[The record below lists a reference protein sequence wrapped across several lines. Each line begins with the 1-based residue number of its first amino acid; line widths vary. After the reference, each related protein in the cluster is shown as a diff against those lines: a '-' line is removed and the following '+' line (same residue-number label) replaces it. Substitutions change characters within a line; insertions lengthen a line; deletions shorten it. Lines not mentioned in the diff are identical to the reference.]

1 MARACG
7 SPRHARRRRFHPTP
21 GAKAGAKPRSREAF
35 ALARLLT
42 RSGETT
48 PGGLTASRRASA
60 DVAQPTDAGFAARR
74 MARRWA
80 LLVAAGWLLQVGVR
94 AWFSRGQSVPLA
106 NPDESAYLIAARVL
120 AGGPATDF
128 SYSTLYQGGY
138 PLLIAPVYWFTSNA
152 VTVYHA
158 VLLINAAVS
167 ALLMPLAYVTGRR
180 LGLIRPA
187 AYAVAMVTALLPAG
201 LFYSEY
207 ALTDAIYPV
216 LVLGWLLAVHNWLT
230 ARSTRGQYAAAAG
243 SALLAG
249 YAYAVHSRGTV
260 MVLSYVVVAAFVA
273 WRHLVLRRTVLAAG
287 VVLAASVGGGWL
299 LNRYLSATMYP
310 EGTRDLTAQ
319 LKTTLHSVH
328 GAINVFEMAAGQYW
342 RLVLDSWGLAGI
354 GLIAVLT
361 VIVRPR
367 FRTDL
372 RIMAALSA
380 AVTLITAVTAPAA
393 LPSDQSQTWASGRY
407 LDGLIVTYFVVGAVV
422 LLRARPRFILI
433 CAGTTAVL
441 TGLAAIIVSVYA
453 GSSITTG
460 SFPTGFNFGEPA
472 VLAQN
477 WNSASVFVSTASAL
491 GLLGIWVLIALAA
504 RRWSAVILGIRVSRM
519 LRALAVAGLAAVSLV
534 AVTQMTSHVSQA
546 ATPAQAQSTTGFV
559 AATGLK
565 PPDKIAVAFTVG
577 TNNIPATDVPY
588 YLWAPQA
595 FEVSWTELEFF
606 NPAQA
611 PPAGVN
617 VVETGWP
624 AGQPASAGWPN
635 HPAGWRIVA
644 SNQAAGWVAWRHS

>member
-1 MARACG
+1 M
-7 SPRHARRRRFHPTP
+7 
-21 GAKAGAKPRSREAF
+21 
-35 ALARLLT
+35 ARLLI

-48 PGGLTASRRASA
+48 PGGLS
-60 DVAQPTDAGFAARR
+60 AARR
-74 MARRWA
+74 AGPSETQPANTGPAATGGKAYPAATGGKAYRAARRSARRWA
-80 LLVAAGWLLQVGVR
+80 LLVAAGWLLQAGLR

-128 SYSTLYQGGY
+128 SYSTLYQAGY
-138 PLLIAPVYWFTSNA
+138 PLLITPVYWFTSNA
-152 VTVYHA
+152 VAVYHA

-180 LGLIRPA
+180 LGLVRPA

-207 ALTDAIYPV
+207 AMTDAIYPV
-216 LVLGWLLAVHNWLT
+216 LVLGWLLTVHSWLT
-230 ARSTRGQYAAAAG
+230 ARSTRAQYAAAAG

-249 YAYAVHSRGTV
+249 YAYAVHSRGIV
-260 MVLSYVVVAAFVA
+260 IVLSYVVVGVLVA
-273 WRHLVLRRTVLAAG
+273 WRRMAPRRTVAAAAL
-287 VVLAASVGGGWL
+287 VLVASVGGGYL
-299 LNRYLSATMYP
+299 LDRYLSATMYP

-319 LKTTLHSVH
+319 MASTLHSVH
-328 GAINVFEMAAGQYW
+328 GAINVFEMAAGQLW

-354 GLIAVLT
+354 GLFAALA

-367 FRTDL
+367 FRADL
-372 RIMAALSA
+372 RIMAALSV
-380 AVTLITAVTAPAA
+380 AVTLITAATAPAA
-393 LPSDQSQTWASGRY
+393 LPADQSQTWASGRY
-407 LDGLIVTYFVVGAVV
+407 LDGMIVTFFVVGAVV

-433 CAGTTAVL
+433 CAGSTAVL
-441 TGLAAIIVSVYA
+441 TALAAVIVSVYA
-453 GSSITTG
+453 GSSLPTG
-460 SFPTGFNFGEPA
+460 TFPTGFNFGEPA

-477 WNSASVFVSTASAL
+477 WTSASVWVSTAVAL

-504 RRWSAVILGIRVSRM
+504 RRWSDVVVWPRVRLSRA
-519 LRALAVAGLAAVSLV
+519 LRTLAVAGLAAVSLV

-559 AATGLK
+559 SAAGLK
-565 PPDKIAVAFTVG
+565 PGDQIAVATTVG
-577 TNNIPATDVPY
+577 TQLPGTEVYY

-644 SNQAAGWVAWRHS
+644 SDQAAGWVAWRNS